1 MTVPDAA
8 QKSASVTR
16 RPGLPL
22 RDFQHQAIEAV
33 RLGLQERDIRRPLI
47 VLPTG
52 SGKTVVFSRLLY
64 RRRQSGRGLV
74 LAHRGELLNQARKTL
89 RQVAPELRVGLV
101 KAQADEFEG
110 VDVVVGSVQTLVNP
124 ARLQRI
130 GGFAT
135 VVIDEA
141 HHAVAP
147 TYRKIL
153 NGLGCFDEQGPLT
166 VGVTATAGE
175 RGDGVGLD
183 EVFQE
188 IVFARG
194 ILYMILRGYLVDV
207 EAVEIE
213 TKLDYDQVT
222 VRGGDYTD
230 ASLGDALDSSGAI
243 DAAALAYAE
252 HARDRRGVAFT
263 PTIATADHLATRL
276 RGLGIAA
283 EHVSGE
289 TPPDE
294 RAAILERV
302 ATGEC
307 QVVANACVLVEGY
320 DQPELSCA
328 LIARPTKSR
337 PAFAQMAGRILRP
350 HPGKPAK
357 ALLLCMQ
364 APPEEGLAT
373 IADLAGDDELEV
385 RPGESL
391 GEAAVRT
398 EKEAQAFG
406 DRRAGVRR
414 DTRQLDLFARSR
426 LRWLPADSGFVL
438 PVKGGVI
445 LLAPEP
451 AGTWRVLESRNR
463 QHIDLAA
470 GLDLGFAQ
478 GLGEEQARAAGAIS
492 LSDADWRAK
501 PPSDNQL
508 ASLRRRRLP
517 AADSRGAA
525 SDALSLDDGVKA
537 LRQLA
542 GAA

>member
-1 MTVPDAA
+1 MTVPDCP
-8 QKSASVTR
+8 QEQQSAR

-22 RDFQHQAIEAV
+22 WDFQHQAIEAV
-33 RLGLQERDIRRPLI
+33 RIGLHERGIRRPLI

-52 SGKTVVFSRLLY
+52 SGKTVVFSHLLR

-74 LAHRGELLNQARKTL
+74 LAHRGELLNQALDKL
-89 RQVAPELRVGLV
+89 LQVAPELRVGLV
-101 KAQADEFEG
+101 KAEADGYEG

-124 ARLQRI
+124 ARLRQI
-130 GGFAT
+130 GAFST

-147 TYRKIL
+147 TYRKVL
-153 NGLGCFDEQGPLT
+153 QGLGCFNQDGPLT

-175 RGDGVGLD
+175 RSDGVGLD

-188 IVFARG
+188 LVFARG

-213 TKLDYDQVT
+213 TKLDYDQVA
-222 VRGGDYTD
+222 VRGGDYTN

-283 EHVSGE
+283 EHISGE
-289 TPPDE
+289 TPGDE
-294 RAAILERV
+294 REAILERV
-302 ATGEC
+302 ASGEC
-307 QVVANACVLVEGY
+307 QVICNAALLTEGY

-337 PAFAQMAGRILRP
+337 PAFTQMAGRVLRL

-373 IADLAGDDELEV
+373 IADLAGDDEVEV
-385 RPGESL
+385 RQGESL

-406 DRRAGVRR
+406 GHR
-414 DTRQLDLFARSR
+414 
-426 LRWLPADSGFVL
+426 P
-438 PVKGGVI
+438 
-445 LLAPEP
+445 
-451 AGTWRVLESRNR
+451 
-463 QHIDLAA
+463 
-470 GLDLGFAQ
+470 
-478 GLGEEQARAAGAIS
+478 
-492 LSDADWRAK
+492 
-501 PPSDNQL
+501 
-508 ASLRRRRLP
+508 
-517 AADSRGAA
+517 
-525 SDALSLDDGVKA
+525 
-537 LRQLA
+537 A
-542 GAA
+542 GAAAGHPPVGPVRPLAAAVAARGRRVRAARQRRRHPARRRGREVAGRGGPQPAVHRAGRRDRPRLRPRPR

>member
-8 QKSASVTR
+8 HQPESAR
-16 RPGLPL
+16 QPGLPL
-22 RDFQHQAIEAV
+22 RDYQHQAIEAI
-33 RLGLQERDIRRPLI
+33 RIAFQERGIRRPAV

-52 SGKTVVFSRLLY
+52 AGKTVVFSHLLR

-74 LAHRGELLNQARKTL
+74 LAHRGELLNQARDKL

-101 KAQADEFEG
+101 KAEADEHTD
-110 VDVVVGSVQTLVNP
+110 VDVVVGSVQTLVNL
-124 ARLQRI
+124 ARLARI
-130 GGFAT
+130 GDFST

-147 TYRKIL
+147 TYQKVLR
-153 NGLGCFDEQGPLT
+153 GLGCFNENGPLT

-188 IVFARG
+188 LVFARG

-207 EAVEIE
+207 EAVEIQ
-213 TKLDYDQVT
+213 TQLDFDRVA

-230 ASLGDALDSSGAI
+230 ASLGEALDESGAI
-243 DAAALAYAE
+243 EAAALAYAE
-252 HARDRRGVAFT
+252 HARHRRGVAFT

-289 TPPDE
+289 TPPQE
-294 RAAILERV
+294 RAAVLGRV
-302 ATGEC
+302 ASGEC
-307 QVVANACVLVEGY
+307 QVICNAAVLTEGY

-328 LIARPTKSR
+328 LIARPTTSR
-337 PAFAQMAGRILRP
+337 PAFTQMAGRVLRP
-350 HPGKPAK
+350 HPGKPSK

-385 RPGESL
+385 RGGESL
-391 GEAAVRT
+391 GEAAVRA
-398 EKEAQAFG
+398 EREAQAFG
-406 DRRAGVRR
+406 GHPAGVRL

-426 LRWLPADSGFVL
+426 LRWLPAEGGFVL

-451 AGTWRVLESRNR
+451 AGTWRVVESRNR
-463 QHIDLAA
+463 QCVDLAA

-478 GLGEEQARAAGAIS
+478 GLGEEQARAAGAIAVA
-492 LSDADWRAK
+492 DAGWRAK
-501 PPSDNQL
+501 PPSDNQV
-508 ASLRRRRLP
+508 AALRRRRLP
-517 AADSRGAA
+517 AVDSSGAA
-525 SDALSLDDGVKA
+525 SDALSLDDGIKA

>member
-1 MTVPDAA
+1 MTIPDASLG
-8 QKSASVTR
+8 QQVLR

-22 RDFQHQAIEAV
+22 RDYQHQAIEAV
-33 RLGLQERDIRRPLI
+33 RIGLQERGVRRPLI

-52 SGKTVVFSRLLY
+52 SGKTVVFSHLLR

-74 LAHRGELLNQARKTL
+74 LAHRGELLSQARKEL
-89 RQVAPELRVGLV
+89 QQIAPELRVGLV
-101 KAQADEFEG
+101 KAEADEFEG
-110 VDVVVGSVQTLVNP
+110 ADVVVGSVQTLLNP
-124 ARLQRI
+124 ARLARI
-130 GGFAT
+130 GDFST

-153 NGLGCFDEQGPLT
+153 DGLGCFGEQGPLT

-188 IVFARG
+188 LVFARG

-207 EAVEIE
+207 EAVEIQ
-213 TKLDYDQVT
+213 TRLDYDQVA

-230 ASLGDALDSSGAI
+230 ASLGEALDSSGVI

-252 HARDRRGVAFT
+252 HAADRRGVAFT

-294 RAAILERV
+294 RAAILGRV
-302 ATGEC
+302 ASGEC
-307 QVVANACVLVEGY
+307 QVICNAAVLTEGY
-320 DQPELSCA
+320 NQPELSCA

-337 PAFAQMAGRILRP
+337 PAFTQMAGRILRP
-350 HPGKPAK
+350 HPGKPEK

-373 IADLAGDDELEV
+373 IADLAGSDDELDV
-385 RPGESL
+385 RRGESL
-391 GEAAVRT
+391 GEAAVRAGR
-398 EKEAQAFG
+398 EAQAFG
-406 DRRAGVRR
+406 GRRAGVRL

-426 LRWLPADSGFVL
+426 LRWLPAESGFVL

-451 AGTWRVLESRNR
+451 AGTWRVVEARNR
-463 QHIDLAA
+463 QCVDLAA

-478 GLGEEQARAAGAIS
+478 GLGEEQARAAGAIAMA
-492 LSDADWRAK
+492 DAGWRAK

-508 ASLRRRRLP
+508 AALRRRRLP
-517 AADSRGAA
+517 AADNSGAA
-525 SDALSLDDGVKA
+525 SDALSLDDGIKA